1 MCRQSKFAR
10 VAASLMKCKS
20 LQNSARQQN
29 TLGCQR
35 GMPFFPSENQNLS
48 RRWKYILQR
57 GSKAAQ
63 HPICRQKVLPEKISI
78 QILLLFKLV
87 QASKVDKMNDG

>member
-1 MCRQSKFAR
+1 MQKFAKFCSSTKYSWLPMR
-10 VAASLMKCKS
+10 NVFFHQKIKIGENIFCSAVQKRFKS
-20 LQNSARQQN
+20 
-29 TLGCQR
+29 
-35 GMPFFPSENQNLS
+35 
-48 RRWKYILQR
+48 
-57 GSKAAQ
+57 GSKAVQKRAQ

>member
-1 MCRQSKFAR
+1 MQKFAKFCLSTKYSWLPTR
-10 VAASLMKCKS
+10 
-20 LQNSARQQN
+20 N
-29 TLGCQR
+29 
-35 GMPFFPSENQNLS
+35 PFFIGKSKSVEINFAAQF
-48 RRWKYILQR
+48 
-57 GSKAAQ
+57 KAAQ

>member
-1 MCRQSKFAR
+1 L
-10 VAASLMKCKS
+10 VANEEC
-20 LQNSARQQN
+20 
-29 TLGCQR
+29 
-35 GMPFFPSENQNLS
+35 FFPSENQN
-48 RRWKYILQR
+48 RWKYILQR
-57 GSKAAQ
+57 GSKAQ

>member
-1 MCRQSKFAR
+1 L
-10 VAASLMKCKS
+10 VANEEC
-20 LQNSARQQN
+20 
-29 TLGCQR
+29 
-35 GMPFFPSENQNLS
+35 FFPIGKSKSWQ
-48 RRWKYILQR
+48 RWKYILQR